1 MSTCRY
7 KEGIWGAWTQKRFLV
22 FDEREIQEVYVH
34 HKHSTQRSICASQT
48 HTVCVHH
55 THTVYVHH
63 KQTQYV
69 CITHTQHMCITHTV
83 CVHHTHTQYMCIT
96 NTHSMCAS
104 QTQHTAQC
112 TTPEAR
118 GCKVFFAVTNKS
130 YALVHMDRNCIALHA
145 DMNTLGIRYKQFVS
159 HVPDAE
165 LARTVHCNFPPYS
178 FYLFTV
184 HWMCITCMTV
194 MSPRILFLFT
204 GCVLRI

>member
-1 MSTCRY
+1 MWYHDRGWRACTHECPLVVIKREYGGPGHKSVFSSSTKGKYKRY
-7 KEGIWGAWTQKRFLV
+7 MCITNTAHNAA
-22 FDEREIQEVYVH
+22 YVH
-34 HKHSTQRSICASQT
+34 HKH
-48 HTVCVHH
+48 
-55 THTVYVHH
+55 
-63 KQTQYV
+63 TQYV
-69 CITHTQHMCITHTV
+69 CI
-83 CVHHTHTQYMCIT
+83 THTQYMCIT